1 MSTRLKRLRS
11 VATNKIRGQL
21 GLGQWA
27 GGVQPVTEENN
38 HDDRQEHKWTTMA
51 TAMAKRSTTKN
62 IKR

>member
-27 GGVQPVTEENN
+27 GGVQPVT
-38 HDDRQEHKWTTMA
+38 
-51 TAMAKRSTTKN
+51 
-62 IKR
+62 